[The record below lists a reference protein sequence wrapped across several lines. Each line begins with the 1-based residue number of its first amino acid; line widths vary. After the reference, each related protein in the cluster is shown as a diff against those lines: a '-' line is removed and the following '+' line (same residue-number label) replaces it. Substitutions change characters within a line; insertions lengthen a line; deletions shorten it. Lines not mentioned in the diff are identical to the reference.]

1 MYYRHLYFMRTTLL
15 SLLVFTATIAYGQD
29 VYYTYTDSIK
39 RYDSVLTSRI
49 AQQPEFPGG
58 ETAMMK
64 YVWNKVGSFELGH
77 IFEDD
82 AARTKVVLRFIVNED
97 GTISDIIVRRSI
109 SPKIDRQAVDMVK
122 SFPKFKPAL
131 DLKNKPVKAAFMF
144 PLQLELSN
152 K

>member
-1 MYYRHLYFMRTTLL
+1 
-15 SLLVFTATIAYGQD
+15 
-29 VYYTYTDSIK
+29 
-39 RYDSVLTSRI
+39 
-49 AQQPEFPGG
+49 
-58 ETAMMK
+58 
-64 YVWNKVGSFELGH
+64 LGH

-82 AARTKVVLRFIVNED
+82 AARTKEVLRFIVNED